1 MQMLWN
7 WYTIDSCFIA
17 RSWHVRSSGAF
28 AGSCIGVILLVI
40 SLEFLRRAQRELDRY
55 FRRVN
60 SSSISSHQ
68 PSAAA
73 AAQPTG
79 EESGSSASS
88 GRSGKGLTAAVT
100 GRGMVDGGRMTTVV
114 GPLKWWQQLV
124 RSALFMVQFAVG
136 YFVMLLAMYYN
147 GELFLDPFLFF
158 FFWWH
163 SPNSARAFFPALAS
177 GSTRS
182 CRCGYTSARAMGPTE
197 NILGRDARCTVCPSR
212 RRGCFRR
219 LRMDGLLILVLSL
232 MLTRLCLFAPLQAT
246 SSSAS
251 SLARSL
257 ALPSSSGTR
266 TTAVLSK
273 FSPQSDFRSF
283 PGQSMGCADRLL
295 KRARGPEMRD
305 SCCN

>member
-1 MQMLWN
+1 MDMSGMSSTASSMVMSMASTATATAATATSTAKMSMGGMGGGSSCKISMLWN

-60 SSSISSHQ
+60 SSSVSSHQ
-68 PSAAA
+68 PSAA

-100 GRGMVDGGRMTTVV
+100 GRGLVEGGRMTTVV

-147 GELFLDPFLFF
+147 GYIIICIFIGAFLGAAIFQWDTYY
-158 FFWWH
+158 
-163 SPNSARAFFPALAS
+163 S
-177 GSTRS
+177 G
-182 CRCGYTSARAMGPTE
+182 AE
-197 NILGRDARCTVCPSR
+197 
-212 RRGCFRR
+212 
-219 LRMDGLLILVLSL
+219 
-232 MLTRLCLFAPLQAT
+232 
-246 SSSAS
+246 
-251 SLARSL
+251 
-257 ALPSSSGTR
+257 
-266 TTAVLSK
+266 
-273 FSPQSDFRSF
+273 
-283 PGQSMGCADRLL
+283 
-295 KRARGPEMRD
+295 GPEMRD